1 MPAVQ
6 FVFFTSVPIL
16 VKIHQ
21 KCECES
27 ARKWTRGQR
36 KAGFIICPML
46 YAIAIGQIMIYVTY
60 TSVTSMSVRV
70 LHRQKCNS
78 LHRMLPPGES
88 RWACQRHRQT
98 DRQTDVRQIVTLRFP
113 LDMA

>member
-1 MPAVQ
+1 MGGFGAKLGKGWCDVYPQ
-6 FVFFTSVPIL
+6 TRFYFWFFTSVPIL

-70 LHRQKCNS
+70 LHRQKCNG

-88 RWACQRHRQT
+88 R
-98 DRQTDVRQIVTLRFP
+98 
-113 LDMA
+113 